1 MSLVARVRA
10 NVRAGQQ
17 DEPPVPETNEWP
29 ERQALIINAY
39 SYRNFGDAAIM
50 LGTALLLHEARVRA
64 VISSRY
70 HEDDRS
76 FYGPRG
82 IEVIDAVLPLAPL
95 GKKPSSLRRRLGA
108 SPGMLK
114 LGLLGALVATG
125 APLRVRRRL
134 ARSWFPVLRTLNSD
148 DYVVMAGGGY
158 LYSGRRR
165 INFSLVHAVAQ
176 VHLCRWAGVHVVSMP
191 QSVGPVTGRLDRWL
205 IRSMR
210 SLPLVLREVRSS
222 DGLALPQV
230 CAPDVALMLG
240 PADSERRS
248 FDVIVVVMD
257 WIWARAGRSAAD
269 LTSYIERLA
278 RVVDLLADEGLT
290 VALAGHSLLPEE
302 HQDDFAVA
310 RRVAGSARAQVSV
323 LLLTDVD
330 EALRAYTKTR
340 VVIGTRLHS
349 VLLALACGVPAL
361 ALGYQPKSAGCLAQI
376 GWPHVQDVESFT
388 PQEACRW
395 VMEALA
401 DESRLREQAE
411 ACCATARQRL
421 RAAYTEREW
430 AATR

>member
-1 MSLVARVRA
+1 MNLVGRLRPNARA
-10 NVRAGQQ
+10 AQE
-17 DEPPVPETNEWP
+17 DKATDPSAAEWP

-50 LGTALLLHEARVRA
+50 LGTALLLREARVRP

-70 HEDDRS
+70 HEDDRT

-82 IEVIDAVLPLAPL
+82 IEVLDAVLPLDPL
-95 GKKPSSLRRRLGA
+95 GKKPSGLKRRLGA
-108 SPGMLK
+108 SPGMVK
-114 LGLLGALVATG
+114 LGFLGALVATG

-134 ARSWFPVLRTLNSD
+134 ARRWFPVLRTLKRD

-176 VHLCRWAGVHVVSMP
+176 VHLCRWAGMHVVSMP
-191 QSVGPVTGRLDRWL
+191 QSVGPVKGRLDRWL

-210 SLPLVLREVRSS
+210 SLPLVLREIRSS
-222 DGLALPQV
+222 DGLALPRV

-248 FDVIVVVMD
+248 YDVTIVVMD

-269 LTSYIERLA
+269 LTRYVERVA
-278 RVVDLLADEGLT
+278 RTVDLLVDEGLT
-290 VALAGHSLLPEE
+290 VALGGHSLLPEE

-310 RRVAGSARAQVSV
+310 RRVADSARAQVPV
-323 LLLTDVD
+323 LILSDVD

-340 VVIGTRLHS
+340 LVIGTRLHS

-361 ALGYQPKSAGCLAQI
+361 ALGYQPKSAGCLDEI
-376 GWPHVQDVESFT
+376 GWPHVKDVESFT

-395 VMEALA
+395 VMESLA
-401 DESRLREQAE
+401 DETRLQRQAE
-411 ACCATARQRL
+411 ACCAEARQRL